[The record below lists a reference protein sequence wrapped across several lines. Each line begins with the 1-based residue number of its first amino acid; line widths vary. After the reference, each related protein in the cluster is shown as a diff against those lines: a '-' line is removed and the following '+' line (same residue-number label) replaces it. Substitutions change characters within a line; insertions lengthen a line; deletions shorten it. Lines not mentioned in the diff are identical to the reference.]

1 MLLAADTMLVSVYIL
16 FPLQGSG
23 PYLLTVGQDFAG
35 LFEAALAALRIRLP
49 LASMYIHVKQL
60 TATEHSNLWFSHLGA
75 WPVHFGHGQSLER
88 EGKGGEEEKEERWR
102 WVDTNIVTNTVFKAD
117 PGRLDHSF

>member
-1 MLLAADTMLVSVYIL
+1 MSPTEVCLFHAMLFQNQLQTTMLVSRYIL

-49 LASMYIHVKQL
+49 LASLYIHV
-60 TATEHSNLWFSHLGA
+60 
-75 WPVHFGHGQSLER
+75 
-88 EGKGGEEEKEERWR
+88 
-102 WVDTNIVTNTVFKAD
+102 
-117 PGRLDHSF
+117 